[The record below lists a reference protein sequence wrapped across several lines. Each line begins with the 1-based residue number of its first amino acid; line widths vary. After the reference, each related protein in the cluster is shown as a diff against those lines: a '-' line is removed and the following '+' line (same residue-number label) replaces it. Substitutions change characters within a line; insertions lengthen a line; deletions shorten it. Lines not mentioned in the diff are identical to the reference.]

1 MITINLLPPEE
12 REAPPT
18 SAARLL
24 VIAASALIALVSV
37 VFYAM
42 THYIDLPNMQTA
54 LQKSKK
60 ELAEWQS
67 KKIPQRHT
75 QAFQVAKVLKKR
87 EDTIENIRLLKSEM
101 ARKLTEY
108 AQIIKEHQYSW
119 SGDLHIK
126 RNDAPSNT
134 RRRLLPG
141 QVVQQNTIKIPT
153 YEWAYAARTAG
164 DKLQTAINYYKA
176 IQRHPSFWR
185 DFEKIATPEYELQE
199 EDPELFKP
207 HLGYKFNI
215 RMTMKMNRT
224 KK

>member
-18 SAARLL
+18 SAARLM

-42 THYIDLPNMQTA
+42 THYIDLPNMQSA
-54 LQKSKK
+54 LQKSEK
-60 ELAEWQS
+60 ELAEWRL
-67 KKIPQRHT
+67 KKIPERHT
-75 QAFQVAKVLKKR
+75 EVFQVATVLKKR

-108 AQIIKEHQYSW
+108 AEIIKEHQYSW

-126 RNDAPSNT
+126 KDDAPTNT
-134 RRRLLPG
+134 RRRLVPG
-141 QVVQQNTIKIPT
+141 AIPQQTGVKIPT
-153 YEWAYAARTAG
+153 YQWAYAVRTAG
-164 DKLQTAINYYKA
+164 DQLQTAINYYKA

-199 EDPELFKP
+199 EDPEIFQP
-207 HLGYKFNI
+207 HLGYKFDI
-215 RMTMKMNRT
+215 RMTMKMDR
-224 KK
+224 KQK